1 MPLELGQLVTAFS
14 AHGVVHFEV
23 TTGGTLWVT
32 LDIYALPGH
41 QEDPRLTSALNRGWC
56 RAYGDTMINP
66 LRTAFAAAWLLAS
79 TLGLTAGLA
88 QAGAIELNETQKE
101 EIEQKIKSAE
111 LALSLSEAQKPQ
123 FAALS
128 RKYGTKL
135 IEVRDGDLA
144 MLQKAR
150 MMKSINNERNAEM
163 KLLLTEAQFATYL
176 KIQEE
181 AKALTKEKMKQRGR

>member
-1 MPLELGQLVTAFS
+1 M
-14 AHGVVHFEV
+14 
-23 TTGGTLWVT
+23 
-32 LDIYALPGH
+32 
-41 QEDPRLTSALNRGWC
+41 
-56 RAYGDTMINP
+56 NP
-66 LRTAFAAAWLLAS
+66 HRKAFAAAWLLAS
-79 TLGLTAGLA
+79 TLSLTAGLA
-88 QAGAIELNETQKE
+88 QAGAIELNQTQKE

-111 LALSLSEAQKPQ
+111 VALNLSEAQKPQ

-150 MMKSINNERNAEM
+150 MMKSINNERNAQM